1 MNELLSTRTTL
12 TLAAAER
19 IARAAEERAVADG
32 ASVSIAVVDDAG
44 RLLLFKRMDGT
55 PNSSVE
61 VAIRKA
67 EHAANYRR
75 DSVFHQDLLA
85 QGHQVVLGL
94 PHSLPIEGGVRLQM
108 QGQSLGAIGVSGAPS
123 AQDGEIARAGAEL
136 LDAL

>member
-94 PHSLPIEGGVRLQM
+94 PHSLPIEGGVRLQR
-108 QGQSLGAIGVSGAPS
+108 GGEYLGAIGVSGAPS
-123 AQDGEIARAGAEL
+123 AQDGEIARAGARL
-136 LDAL
+136 LEA